1 MGGGGVKEGG
11 EVGTCGRE
19 REGERERR
27 RVREIPMICHVRG
40 KSWMEEEDG
49 GMQNVEEKKTERQ
62 RERERER
69 ERERDGGT
77 YHSNH
82 D

>member
-1 MGGGGVKEGG
+1 MV
-11 EVGTCGRE
+11 GRE
-19 REGERERR
+19 RENVRR

-49 GMQNVEEKKTERQ
+49 GMQNVEEEKNRETERERERERERK

-77 YHSNH
+77 YYSNH